1 MSEETIVDDRRA
13 AIEAAFESVDTGT
26 SEVKPVESPS
36 APTAPETPP
45 ENTSSQAVAAP
56 ESAERDPAATTPQT
70 GADESVDTAP
80 KFSVDKAPQSWR
92 GPQKAKWASLDP
104 EVRQEVIRRE
114 REITKTLSD
123 TAQVRQFAQQF
134 SQTIQPFQARLQSSG
149 VNPVQAVQK
158 LLESDH
164 VLSSAPKAQRAQFM
178 AKLITDYGIDILELD
193 AALAGKAPVDP
204 VQSQV
209 DQLLQQRLAPF
220 QQYIARQEQERQL
233 AVQQE
238 NNRISHTVESM
249 STDPKYPHFD
259 TVRQDM
265 ADVVEL
271 SAKKGVYLSL
281 EQAYTRAIAMNPEI
295 NQQVTNQ
302 QQVDAKK
309 SAAQAAHAR
318 AQKALQASKSVGGA
332 PSGMLSGTSG
342 VSDRR
347 SAIVAAF
354 DAVGGR

>member
-1 MSEETIVDDRRA
+1 MTEETIVDDRRA
-13 AIEAAFESVDTGT
+13 AIEAAFESVDTGAP
-26 SEVKPVESPS
+26 EVKPVEP
-36 APTAPETPP
+36 PAPETPP
-45 ENTSSQAVAAP
+45 DTSASQVATPPESTESDPSATPPAP
-56 ESAERDPAATTPQT
+56 E
-70 GADESVDTAP
+70 GDTSLKDSSP

-149 VNPVQAVQK
+149 ANPIQAVQK
-158 LLESDH
+158 LLESDY

-220 QQYIARQEQERQL
+220 QQYIARQEQAQQL
-233 AVQQE
+233 AIQQE

-265 ADVVEL
+265 ADIVEL

-295 NQQVTNQ
+295 NQQVVNQ